1 MIDRKFDIKYSHESF
16 DLKGTTESF
25 ESMSGFYVNKTNMQ
39 LRA

>member
-25 ESMSGFYVNKTNMQ
+25 KSMSGF
-39 LRA
+39 LC